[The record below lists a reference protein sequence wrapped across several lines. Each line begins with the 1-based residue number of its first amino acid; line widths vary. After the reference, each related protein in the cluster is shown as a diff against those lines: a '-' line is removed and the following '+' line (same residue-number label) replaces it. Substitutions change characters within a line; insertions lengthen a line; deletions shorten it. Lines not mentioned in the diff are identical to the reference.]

1 VAGAEPVRVKSPAGY
16 FDAVPLEDQ
25 MSGNEEQ
32 QLNEL
37 SKTLQGTQ
45 LQERRMSQFA
55 FEPVSLPAS
64 RVRLSLFLSTLSK
77 SGKIEKEATEQL
89 VECYVDGNILSSMA
103 KYLFFSPSISAGMG
117 FSPASCMGGIPHYAL
132 IEGPAE
138 YTPHSCLLALNYE
151 APFMEPLLS

>member
-1 VAGAEPVRVKSPAGY
+1 MAGAEPVRVKSPAGY

-25 MSGNEEQ
+25 ISGNEEQ

-64 RVRLSLFLSTLSK
+64 RVRLSLSFLYCLNPEKLKKRRLSNWLNATL
-77 SGKIEKEATEQL
+77 
-89 VECYVDGNILSSMA
+89 
-103 KYLFFSPSISAGMG
+103 MG
-117 FSPASCMGGIPHYAL
+117 TFYPQWQNTYSFPHQSVLAWVSLPQVAWGGSH
-132 IEGPAE
+132 
-138 YTPHSCLLALNYE
+138 TTR
-151 APFMEPLLS
+151 